1 MFKIIFSL
9 FFLPSSF
16 AFCSSNC
23 VSLAYFHV
31 EEECHFL
38 DLSKNDSILSIEEEK
53 EKLCS
58 YLIHLQDEKLLGPR
72 ALILDELE
80 CVLGLRQNT
89 IESFL
94 KNKNYCLFN
103 QIMIAIDF
111 YYNYFEKNDPI
122 FISKLKLNKQFFSE
136 IMAQNKPIENQREI
150 DLIIEKIKMSVQKKE
165 KLENLVLLI
174 CKKNANA
181 YPDLAY
187 SLAVIYDHGLGEFPE
202 GSDETQREKFI
213 WLKKAYKNGSKQTI
227 FTLAVCYATGKGV
240 EKNYQKSLALFQE
253 AASLGD
259 KKAQMYAVKI
269 IGSRAT
275 FENKKM
281 DEKNLLL
288 LKQYATEDEEIP
300 EILSYLYENGLGEFP
315 KESEE
320 TKKEAFKWIEYTYL
334 HRNKTFA
341 FHLAGLYAN
350 GTGVQKDMQKAL
362 ALFQEAAALG
372 HQLSLK
378 YSYLTETEIAIFE
391 NKKVRSEVLFAL
403 KSDYSNDLKACSIL
417 AQVYDKG
424 LGEFPE
430 GSNETYQESVEW
442 VKRAKDNEDKNAIVR

>member
-16 AFCSSNC
+16 SFCASDC
-23 VSLAYFHV
+23 VSLAYFHA

-94 KNKNYCLFN
+94 KNKSNCLFN
-103 QIMIAIDF
+103 QIMMAIDL
-111 YYNYFEKNDPI
+111 YYNYFEKIGPI
-122 FISKLKLNKQFFSE
+122 FISKLKLNKEFFSQ
-136 IMAQNKPIENQREI
+136 IMEQNKPIENQKEI
-150 DLIIEKIKMSVQKKE
+150 DLIIEKMEISVQKKQ
-165 KLENLVLLI
+165 KLENAVLLI
-174 CKKNANA
+174 SKKNANT

-187 SLAVIYDHGLGEFPE
+187 SLSIIYEHGLGEFPE
-202 GSDETQREKFI
+202 GSDETQREAFR
-213 WLKKAYKNGSKQTI
+213 WLKTSYKNGNKKTI
-227 FTLAVCYATGKGV
+227 FTLATYYGMGKGV
-240 EKNYQKSLALFQE
+240 EKNLQKSLALFQE

-259 KKAQMYAVKI
+259 KKAQLYAVKI
-269 IGSRAT
+269 IGSLAT
-275 FENKKM
+275 CENTKVNEN
-281 DEKNLLL
+281 DLLL
-288 LKQYATEDEEIP
+288 LKQYAKEDKGIP

-442 VKRAKDNEDKNAIVR
+442 IKRAKDNGDKNAIVR